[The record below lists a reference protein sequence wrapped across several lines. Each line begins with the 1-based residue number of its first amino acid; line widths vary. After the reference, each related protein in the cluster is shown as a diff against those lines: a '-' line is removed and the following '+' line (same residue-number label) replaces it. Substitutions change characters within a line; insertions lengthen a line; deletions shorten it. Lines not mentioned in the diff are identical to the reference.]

1 MIWKELQTVAPST
14 RHHDVPTGY
23 RYLAPCLYTV
33 QTQNLQAQACTVAL
47 ELPTP
52 IAAER
57 DPALGH
63 LIYLHEYL
71 CCLEARHRL
80 ATGIKQR
87 QPREAVH
94 GQRHRQ
100 QCQRHRDTGVR
111 GQLLDGGVLQPLHQE
126 RRRGSACR
134 MRNTN
139 FFRNLRLPTACRP
152 ETAWHAV
159 PQTCICT
166 VIPATVQR
174 ALSGADSARIEQVCI
189 ASCTVSIHACCRTDA
204 TERRNPRRVPT

>member
-14 RHHDVPTGY
+14 RHYDVPTGY

-57 DPALGH
+57 HPALGH

-80 ATGIKQR
+80 AAGIKQR

-94 GQRHRQ
+94 AQRHRQ
-100 QCQRHRDTGVR
+100 QCQRHRDTGVG

-134 MRNTN
+134 MRVQISSGIYGSPLPAGRRQPGMLYHRHRDSGHCAACT
-139 FFRNLRLPTACRP
+139 LRSRFGP
-152 ETAWHAV
+152 H
-159 PQTCICT
+159 
-166 VIPATVQR
+166 
-174 ALSGADSARIEQVCI
+174 
-189 ASCTVSIHACCRTDA
+189 
-204 TERRNPRRVPT
+204 